1 MSKKIS
7 LDQLPS
13 HVESLLRVAWEG
25 HDSIVLERQG
35 EPVAAVVPMEE
46 YLRLHPETK
55 KTEVKP
61 YKEEKSETTEV
72 LSPLSYELPAELL
85 KAYNRLLDKKFSSG
99 LTADEEAEL
108 AKLDG
113 QLDEAELATP
123 LVQSTLTTAEQ
134 QHKQWMHTLDE
145 VITKLRG
152 LRESP

>member
-1 MSKKIS
+1 MSKTIS

-25 HDSIVLERQG
+25 NDSIVFEQQG

-61 YKEEKSETTEV
+61 HKEEKSETTEA
-72 LSPLSYELPAELL
+72 LSTLSYELPAELL

-99 LTADEEAEL
+99 LTAGEEAEL
-108 AKLDG
+108 VKIDQKLN
-113 QLDEAELATP
+113 EAELETP
-123 LVQSTLTTAEQ
+123 LVQSTLTKAAQ
-134 QHKQWMHTLDE
+134 QHKQWMRTLDE

-152 LRESP
+152 LRVST

>member
-1 MSKKIS
+1 M
-7 LDQLPS
+7 
-13 HVESLLRVAWEG
+13 AWEG

-61 YKEEKSETTEV
+61 HKEEKLETTEV
-72 LSPLSYELPAELL
+72 LSTPDKSGFTNLSYELPAELL
-85 KAYNRLLDKKFSSG
+85 QAYNSLLDKKFSSG

-123 LVQSTLTTAEQ
+123 LVQSTLTTSEQ
-134 QHKQWMHTLDE
+134 QHKQWMRTLDE
-145 VITKLRG
+145 VITKLRE
-152 LRESP
+152 LS